1 MIPIRDDNPYR
12 QLPVITTCLIVINVA
27 IYFYQLFVDKAGATF
42 IYQYGAIPFQITH
55 FQPVPHLPRGYH
67 PPIPYFATIFT
78 SMFIH
83 GGFFHLFSNMLY
95 LWIFGDNI
103 ENFLGPAKFIL
114 FYFLSGILAGLIHSM
129 IYASSMVPTIGASGA
144 IAGIMG
150 AYFYLYPNA
159 KVLALVFLFFY
170 ITIIPVPAFIFLGIW
185 FLMQLLPAF
194 VSFGKLGTGIAFWA
208 HVGGFV
214 AGIVLIILMGGR
226 RRRGYYNSYWRRW

>member
-27 IYFYQLFVDKAGATF
+27 IYFYQLFVDKAGAAF

-95 LWIFGDNI
+95 LWIFGDNV
-103 ENFLGPAKFIL
+103 EYLMGKFRFLV
-114 FYFLSGILAGLIHSM
+114 FYLVGGFVAALGHIIMAPNSQIP
-129 IYASSMVPTIGASGA
+129 MVGASGA
-144 IAGIMG
+144 VSAVLG
-150 AYFYLYPNA
+150 AYFIKFPRA
-159 KVLALVFLFFY
+159 KVQILLFFF
-170 ITIIPVPAFIFLGIW
+170 IFIQTIYVPAVVVLGLW
-185 FLMQLLPAF
+185 FLMQLF
-194 VSFGKLGTGIAFWA
+194 SGISSLGLSTSGGVAWFA
-208 HVGGFV
+208 HIGGFL
-214 AGIVLIILMGGR
+214 AGIGLVNFFQKR
-226 RRRGYYNSYWRRW
+226 RLRVWW

>member
-1 MIPIRDDNPYR
+1 MIPISDINPRRRFPY
-12 QLPVITTCLIVINVA
+12 VTVGLIIINVIIFLYEILNPNLNML
-27 IYFYQLFVDKAGATF
+27 IYKWGV
-42 IYQYGAIPFQITH
+42 
-55 FQPVPHLPRGYH
+55 VPKRMFTLGGVEYLTL
-67 PPIPYFATIFT
+67 IT
-78 SMFIH
+78 SMFLH
-83 GGFFHLFSNMLY
+83 GSFAHIIGNMLY